1 VFTAETTAF
10 LEGGCSLVIGSVG
23 ADGAPTASRG
33 WGLTMLSRERGECR
47 LLLDAAAERFI
58 DNLHRTGVIAV
69 TAADVPT
76 LRSIQLKG
84 VVTDIE
90 PATDA
95 DRDRADQ
102 YTCAFFDD
110 IEHTD
115 GTDRRVL
122 EHMRPREFVA
132 SLATFDRIYDQT
144 PGPSAGAAL
153 GQAAR

>member
-23 ADGAPTASRG
+23 ADGEPTASRA
-33 WGLTMLSRERGECR
+33 WGLTVLSRDKGACR

-58 DNLHRTGVIAV
+58 DNLNRTGVIAV

-84 VVTDIE
+84 VVSAIE
-90 PATDA
+90 AATDA
-95 DRDRADQ
+95 DRDRAGQ

-115 GTDRRVL
+115 GTDRKIL
-122 EHMRPREFVA
+122 EHMRPRAFVA
-132 SLATFDRIYDQT
+132 CLTTFDRIYDQT

-153 GQAAR
+153 GQAAQ